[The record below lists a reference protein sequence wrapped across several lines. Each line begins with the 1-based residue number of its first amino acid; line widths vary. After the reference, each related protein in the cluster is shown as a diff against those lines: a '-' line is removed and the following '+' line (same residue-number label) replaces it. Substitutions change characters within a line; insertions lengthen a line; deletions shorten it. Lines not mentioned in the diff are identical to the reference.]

1 MAAPGGPF
9 AGLTGLFSDLPPAS
23 FAAGAADLGVSA
35 AALAAGYAIFFFY
48 SCLVGL
54 VALVLAFLV
63 AGRQMRHVAPGERA
77 APAS

>member
-9 AGLTGLFSDLPPAS
+9 AGLTALFSDLPAAS

-35 AALAAGYAIFFFY
+35 AALAAGYTIFFFY
-48 SCLVGL
+48 SCVVGL
-54 VALVLAFLV
+54 AAVVLALVI
-63 AGRQMRHVAPGERA
+63 AGRQMRNAAPGERA